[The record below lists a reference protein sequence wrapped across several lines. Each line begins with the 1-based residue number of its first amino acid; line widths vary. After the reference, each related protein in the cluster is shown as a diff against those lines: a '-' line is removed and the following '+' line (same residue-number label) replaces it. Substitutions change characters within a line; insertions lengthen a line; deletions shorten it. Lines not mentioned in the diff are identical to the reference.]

1 MSKINTTYWGANVS
15 PATAGGSTLSYGRST
30 NNIRSLIANGVYNP
44 NTDSFDYS
52 VSPWGIG
59 YSAAGNR
66 GQIVLLRNGSRDGA
80 APGVFTKIMFDGMDK
95 ENTNRP
101 FALIDKNHYFRDS
114 FRWLQSRV
122 GGDITV
128 DGSNYMKNAAVTY
141 GSEYLSEN
149 STTNGCLSLARV
161 ATYLDYQKYK
171 LRVLGFSYINL
182 DTGTVAGFNFIN
194 ATETVE
200 QAKTRFE
207 NFSFPEHMAIVGI
220 NIQMTAYAAY
230 SGSPTGWTINPDIGD
245 EGNGIQLRGHSIG
258 SCINFNQITITADDE
273 TKFKLCF
280 TWNLGVYN
288 NAYDSDAYA
297 SIPNRYWSTDTAAM
311 CFPVEGMNYRTG
323 GQPTFNRIQ
332 VNGLGFSVDDQYR
345 NTNMAGNF
353 CDKEQKFSDI
363 TYKQRPLLYRVVNS
377 QLSEVK
383 EGDAVVYD
391 TYNYYRLTSIY
402 EVKDSDTFT
411 KAQILALIKH
421 EVAFYGFEFFIQWG
435 NATGATFEV
444 GSDDLYLP
452 KFDEHLITTGMYTS
466 GAAALAEDNATWGNV
481 FADDMPDYDVD
492 YNPAPPE
499 PGREEK
505 DFGDLTNRIA
515 YRQATQGTIK
525 YVAGYA
531 TINQLQSFLNGT
543 YLPDNPAF
551 IADFK
556 GTNPQDY
563 IVSVQK
569 YPFALPHHSTASI
582 VVGNVDTSLSAGLL
596 YDTGMGILPINNDCT
611 FDFGEISVPRYFG
624 DFRDYLSKITLMMP
638 FIGSID
644 LDSKLYIGHSIG
656 LRYLIDFDTGAV
668 AAEIKRDG
676 LTMETKTST
685 ISITIP
691 FFSVNMGAYQ
701 NALAQNG
708 FAIEQSKIK
717 QIAGIMSTSLSI
729 GGTLATGASG
739 GALSDTAALGAAGG
753 LVGGIAGMLSGQVQ
767 QQQLQYQLEHT
778 APQIGTVSVAAP
790 ANAFFLDDR
799 ARLIITR
806 PAMIPGYDAAVYSHT
821 VGNAC
826 AIPGTLSSF
835 SGYVIAGAADLSGI
849 TARDGSGA
857 AATAEELNMIRKALQ
872 SGVYA

>member
-15 PATAGGSTLSYGRST
+15 PYTAGGYTFSYGVST
-30 NNIRSLIANGVYNP
+30 NNLRTLIANEAYDP

-80 APGVFTKIMFDGMDK
+80 APGVFTKIMFDGIDK

-141 GSEYLSEN
+141 EAEYLSQN

-171 LRVLGFSYINL
+171 LRVKGFIYINL
-182 DTGTVAGFNFIN
+182 DTGVVAGFNFRN
-194 ATETVE
+194 TSETPE

-207 NFSFPEHMAIVGI
+207 NFSFPAHMAIVGI
-220 NIQMTAYAAY
+220 KVDMMSYAGA
-230 SGSPTGWTINPDIGD
+230 SGSPTGWSEFPNIGY
-245 EGNGIQLRGHSIG
+245 EGNAIQLRGHSIG
-258 SCINFNQITITADDE
+258 SCINFNQITATADDD

-280 TWNLGVYN
+280 TWNLGLYN
-288 NAYDSDAYA
+288 NSYDEDSYA
-297 SIPNRYWSTDTAAM
+297 SVPYRYWSTDTAAM

-332 VNGLGFSVDDQYR
+332 VNGLGFRVDDQYR

-353 CDKEQKFSDI
+353 CDKEQSFSDI
-363 TYKQRPLLYRVVNS
+363 KYKQRPLLYRVVNS
-377 QLSEVK
+377 QLTEIK
-383 EGDAVVYD
+383 EGDAVVYN
-391 TYNYYRLTSIY
+391 TYDYYRLTSIY
-402 EVKDSDTFT
+402 EVADSDTFT

-421 EVAFYGFEFFIQWG
+421 EVSFYGFQFYISWG
-435 NATGATFEV
+435 NAAGGTWSV
-444 GSDDLYLP
+444 GDDDLYLP
-452 KFDEHLITTGMYTS
+452 KFDEHLITTGIYTS
-466 GAAALAEDNATWGNV
+466 GAASLAEDNATWGNV

-499 PGREEK
+499 PGRDEK

-531 TINQLQSFLNGT
+531 IINQLQNFLNGS

-582 VVGNVDTSLSAGLL
+582 VIGSVDTNLSAALL
-596 YDTGMGILPINNDCT
+596 YGAGMGILPINSDCT

-644 LDSKLYIGHSIG
+644 LDPKLYIDHTIG
-656 LRYLIDFDTGAV
+656 LQYLIDFDTGAV

-691 FFSVNMGAYQ
+691 FFSANMGAYQ
-701 NALAQNG
+701 NALAQTG

-717 QIAGIMSTSLSI
+717 QIAGIMSTALSV
-729 GGTLATGASG
+729 GAGLASG
-739 GALSDTAALGAAGG
+739 GTMSDTAALGTAGG
-753 LVGGIAGMLSGQVQ
+753 LIGGATSMISGQMQ
-767 QQQLQYQLEHT
+767 QQQLQYELEHT
-778 APQIGTVSVAAP
+778 APQIGTLSVAAP

-799 ARLIITR
+799 ARLLITR

-835 SGYVIAGAADLSGI
+835 SGYTIASAAELSSI
-849 TARDGSGA
+849 TARDGSGVFP
-857 AATAEELNMIRKALQ
+857 TAEELRMIKQALQ
-872 SGVYA
+872 SGIYV

>member
-1 MSKINTTYWGANVS
+1 MSKINTSYWGANVD
-15 PATAGGSTLSYGRST
+15 PAIIGGYTYSYGLSS
-30 NNIRSLIANGVYNP
+30 NNIRALIANDAYNP

-66 GQIVLLRNGSRDGA
+66 GQIVLLRNGTRDGA

-101 FALIDKNHYFRDS
+101 FALIDRNHFFRDS

-141 GSEYLSEN
+141 ESEYLSQN

-171 LRVLGFSYINL
+171 LRVTGFIYINL
-182 DTGTVAGFNFIN
+182 DTGTVAGFNFRN
-194 ATETVE
+194 ASETIE

-220 NIQMTAYAAY
+220 SVDMMSYAGA
-230 SGSPTGWTINPDIGD
+230 SGSPTGWSELPNIGYP
-245 EGNGIQLRGHSIG
+245 GNGIQLRGHSIG
-258 SCINFNQITITADDE
+258 SCINFNQITVTADDD

-288 NAYDSDAYA
+288 NTYDSDAYA
-297 SIPNRYWSTDTAAM
+297 SVPHRYWSTDTAAM

-353 CDKEQKFSDI
+353 CDKEQSFSDI
-363 TYKQRPLLYRVVNS
+363 TYKQRPLLYRIVNS
-377 QLSEVK
+377 QLTEIK
-383 EGDAVVYD
+383 EGEAVVYN
-391 TYNYYRLTSIY
+391 TYDYYRLTSIY
-402 EVKDSDTFT
+402 EVTDSDTFT

-421 EVAFYGFEFFIQWG
+421 EVSFYGFQFYISWG
-435 NATGATFEV
+435 DSGGGTWSV
-444 GSDDLYLP
+444 GDDDLFLP
-452 KFDEHLITTGMYTS
+452 KFDEHLITTGLYTS
-466 GAAALAEDNATWGNV
+466 GAASLAEDNETCGNV
-481 FADDMPDYDVD
+481 FADDMPDYDVN

-525 YVAGYA
+525 YVASYA
-531 TINQLQSFLNGT
+531 TINQLQSFLNGS

-563 IVSVQK
+563 IVSLQK

-582 VVGNVDTSLSAGLL
+582 VIGRVDTNISAALL
-596 YDTGMGILPINNDCT
+596 YGTGMGILPINSDCT
-611 FDFGEISVPRYFG
+611 FDFGEISVSRYFG

-644 LDSKLYIGHSIG
+644 LDPKLYIDHTIG
-656 LRYLIDFDTGAV
+656 LQYLIDFDTGAV

-691 FFSVNMGAYQ
+691 FFSANMGAYQ
-701 NALAQNG
+701 NALAQTG

-717 QIAGIMSTSLSI
+717 QIAGIMSTALSV
-729 GGTLATGASG
+729 GAGLASG
-739 GALSDTAALGAAGG
+739 GTMSDTATLGTAGG
-753 LVGGIAGMLSGQVQ
+753 LIGGATSMISGQMQ
-767 QQQLQYQLEHT
+767 QQALEYELEHT
-778 APQIGTVSVAAP
+778 APQIGTISVAAP
-790 ANAFFLDDR
+790 ANAFLLDDR
-799 ARLIITR
+799 ARLLITR

-835 SGYVIAGAADLSGI
+835 SGYTVAAAAELSSI
-849 TARDGSGA
+849 TARDGSGVSP
-857 AATAEELNMIRKALQ
+857 TAEELRMIKQSLQ
-872 SGVYA
+872 SGIYV

>member
-1 MSKINTTYWGANVS
+1 MSKINTSYWGANTD
-15 PATAGGSTLSYGRST
+15 PAIIGGNTYSYGLST
-30 NNIRSLIANGVYNP
+30 NDIRALIQTNKYDP
-44 NTDSFDYS
+44 NTDSFDYT

-66 GQIVLLRNGSRDGA
+66 GQIVLLRNGTRDGA
-80 APGVFTKIMFDGMDK
+80 APGVFTKITFDGIDK

-128 DGSNYMKNAAVTY
+128 SDGYMKNAAVTY
-141 GSEYLSEN
+141 ESEYLSSN
-149 STTNGCLSLARV
+149 STTSGCLSLAKV

-171 LRVLGFSYINL
+171 LRVVGFIYINL
-182 DTGTVAGFNFIN
+182 DTGAVAGFNFIN
-194 ATETVE
+194 ANETVE
-200 QAKTRFE
+200 EAKTRFN

-220 NIQMTAYAAY
+220 SVNMMSYAGA
-230 SGSPTGWTINPDIGD
+230 SGLPTGWSDFPNIGGN
-245 EGNGIQLRGHSIG
+245 GNGIQLRGHSIG
-258 SCINFNQITITADDE
+258 SCINFNQITVTADEE

-288 NAYDSDAYA
+288 NSYGEDSYA
-297 SIPNRYWSTDTAAM
+297 SVPHRYWSTDTAAM

-353 CDKEQKFSDI
+353 CDKEQRFSDI
-363 TYKQRPLLYRVVNS
+363 TYKQRPLLYSIVNS
-377 QLSEVK
+377 QLTEIK
-383 EGDAVVYD
+383 EGDAVVYN
-391 TYNYYRLTSIY
+391 TYDYYRLTSIY
-402 EVKDSDTFT
+402 EVADSDTFT

-421 EVAFYGFEFFIQWG
+421 EVAFYGFQFYISWG
-435 NATGATFEV
+435 NSGGGTWSV
-444 GSDDLYLP
+444 GDDDLYLP
-452 KFDEHLITTGMYTS
+452 KFDEHLITTGIYTS

-582 VVGNVDTSLSAGLL
+582 VIGNVDTNLSAGLL
-596 YDTGMGILPINNDCT
+596 YGAGMGILPINSDCT
-611 FDFGEISVPRYFG
+611 FDFGEISVPSYFG

-638 FIGSID
+638 FIGSTD
-644 LDSKLYIGHSIG
+644 LDPKLYIDHNIG
-656 LRYLIDFDTGAV
+656 LQYLIDFDTGAV

-691 FFSVNMGAYQ
+691 FFAANMGAYQ
-701 NALAQNG
+701 NALAQTG
-708 FAIEQSKIK
+708 FAIEQSKLK
-717 QIAGIMSTSLSI
+717 QIAGIMSTALSV
-729 GGTLATGASG
+729 GAGLASG
-739 GALSDTAALGAAGG
+739 GTMSDTAALGTAGG
-753 LVGGIAGMLSGQVQ
+753 LIGGATSMISGQMQ
-767 QQQLQYQLEHT
+767 QQALEYELEHT
-778 APQIGTVSVAAP
+778 APQIGTISVAAP
-790 ANAFFLDDR
+790 ANAFLLDDR
-799 ARLIITR
+799 ARLLITR

-835 SGYVIAGAADLSGI
+835 SGYTVAAAAELSSI
-849 TARDGSGA
+849 TARDGSGVSP
-857 AATAEELNMIRKALQ
+857 TADELRMIKQALQ
-872 SGVYA
+872 SGIYV

>member
-1 MSKINTTYWGANVS
+1 MSKINTSYWGANVD
-15 PATAGGSTLSYGRST
+15 PAIIGGYTYSYGLSS
-30 NNIRSLIANGVYNP
+30 NNIRTLIGNDAYNP

-141 GSEYLSEN
+141 ESEYLSQN
-149 STTNGCLSLARV
+149 STTNGCLSLAKV

-171 LRVLGFSYINL
+171 LRVTAFIYINL
-182 DTGTVAGFNFIN
+182 DTGTVAEFNFRN
-194 ATETVE
+194 TSETIE
-200 QAKTRFE
+200 QAKSRFE

-220 NIQMTAYAAY
+220 RVNMMSYAGS
-230 SGSPTGWTINPDIGD
+230 SGSPTGWSDFPNIGYP
-245 EGNGIQLRGHSIG
+245 GNGIQLRGHSIG
-258 SCINFNQITITADDE
+258 SCINFNQITVTADEE

-280 TWNLGVYN
+280 TWDLGVYN
-288 NAYDSDAYA
+288 NLYNQDSYA
-297 SIPNRYWSTDTAAM
+297 SVPHRYWSTDTAAM

-353 CDKEQKFSDI
+353 CDKEQSFSDI
-363 TYKQRPLLYRVVNS
+363 KYKQRPLLYRVVNS
-377 QLSEVK
+377 QLTEIK
-383 EGDAVVYD
+383 EGDAVVYN
-391 TYNYYRLTSIY
+391 TYDYYRLTSIY
-402 EVKDSDTFT
+402 EVADSDTFT

-421 EVAFYGFEFFIQWG
+421 EVSFYGFQFYISWG
-435 NATGATFEV
+435 NAAGGTWSV
-444 GSDDLYLP
+444 GDDDLFLP
-452 KFDEHLITTGMYTS
+452 KFDEHLITTGNYTS
-466 GAAALAEDNATWGNV
+466 GAASLAEDNAIWGNV

-505 DFGDLTNRIA
+505 DFGDLTNKIA

-525 YVAGYA
+525 YVASYA
-531 TINQLQSFLNGT
+531 TINQLQSFLNGS

-582 VVGNVDTSLSAGLL
+582 VIGRVDTSLTAGLL
-596 YDTGMGILPINNDCT
+596 YDTGMGILPINSDCT
-611 FDFGEISVPRYFG
+611 FDFGEISVSRYFG

-644 LDSKLYIGHSIG
+644 LDPKLYIDHTIG
-656 LRYLIDFDTGAV
+656 LQYLIDFDTGAV

-685 ISITIP
+685 ISISIP
-691 FFSVNMGAYQ
+691 FFSANMGAYQ
-701 NALAQNG
+701 NALAQTG

-717 QIAGIMSTSLSI
+717 QIAGIMSTALSV
-729 GGTLATGASG
+729 GAGLASG
-739 GALSDTAALGAAGG
+739 GTMSDTAALGTAGG
-753 LVGGIAGMLSGQVQ
+753 LIGGATSLISGQMQ
-767 QQQLQYQLEHT
+767 QQQLQYELEHT
-778 APQIGTVSVAAP
+778 APQIGTLSVAAP

-799 ARLIITR
+799 ARLLITR

-835 SGYVIAGAADLSGI
+835 SGYTIASAAELSSI
-849 TARDGSGA
+849 TARDGSGVSP
-857 AATAEELNMIRKALQ
+857 TAEELRMIKQALQ
-872 SGVYA
+872 SGIYV

>member
-1 MSKINTTYWGANVS
+1 MSKINTTYWGANVN
-15 PATAGGSTLSYGRST
+15 PATIDGYTMSYGASS
-30 NNIRSLIANGVYNP
+30 NNIRNLIANNSYDP
-44 NTDSFDYS
+44 NTESFDYS

-66 GQIVLLRNGSRDGA
+66 GQIVILRNGSRDGS
-80 APGVFTKIMFDGMDK
+80 APGTITKIMFDGHDK

-128 DGSNYMKNAAVTY
+128 DGSNYMKNAAVAY
-141 GSEYLSEN
+141 GSEYLSQN

-171 LRVLGFSYINL
+171 LRVRGFIYINL
-182 DTGTVAGFNFIN
+182 DTGIMAGFDFIK
-194 ATETVE
+194 ATETPE
-200 QAKTRFE
+200 DAKTRFE

-220 NIQMTAYAAY
+220 KVDMVGYAAET
-230 SGSPTGWTINPDIGD
+230 GMPTGWDSSPNVGSS
-245 EGNGIQLRGHSIG
+245 GNAIQLRGHSIG
-258 SCINFNQITITADDE
+258 TCINFNQITPTAEDE
-273 TKFKLCF
+273 EKFKLCF
-280 TWNLGVYN
+280 TWSLGVYN
-288 NAYDSDAYA
+288 NSYDFDSYGI
-297 SIPNRYWSTDTAAM
+297 SPYNYWSNPPYVQNI
-311 CFPVEGMNYRTG
+311 PVEGENYRTG
-323 GQPTFNRIQ
+323 VQPTYNRVQ
-332 VNGLGFSVDDQYR
+332 VNGLGFSFDDQYR
-345 NTNMAGNF
+345 NTNIAGNF
-353 CDKEQKFSDI
+353 CDKEQNFADI
-363 TYKQRPLLYRVVNS
+363 KYKQRPLLYKIENS
-377 QLSEVK
+377 IMSEVK
-383 EGDAVVYD
+383 EGTAL
-391 TYNYYRLTSIY
+391 TQNTQQFRITSIY
-402 EVKDSDTFT
+402 EVVDSDTFT

-421 EVAFYGFEFFIQWG
+421 EVAFYGFQFYISWG
-435 NATGATFEV
+435 NAYGGTWSV
-444 GSDDLYLP
+444 GDDDLYLP
-452 KFDEHLITTGMYTS
+452 KFDEHLITTGLYTS
-466 GAAALAEDNATWGNV
+466 GTAALAEENATWGNV

-499 PGREEK
+499 PGHEEK

-531 TINQLQSFLNGT
+531 TINQLQNFLNGS

-563 IVSVQK
+563 IISVQK
-569 YPFALPHHSTASI
+569 YPFALPHHSTAPI
-582 VVGNVDTSLSAGLL
+582 VIGSVDTNLSAGLL
-596 YDTGMGILPINNDCT
+596 YGSGMGILPINSDCT
-611 FDFGEISVPRYFG
+611 FDFGEISVARYFG

-644 LDSKLYIGHSIG
+644 LDPKLYIDHTIG
-656 LRYLIDFDTGAV
+656 LQYLIDFDTGAV

-691 FFSVNMGAYQ
+691 FFSANMGAYQ
-701 NALAQNG
+701 NALAQTG

-717 QIAGIMSTSLSI
+717 QIAGIMSTALSV
-729 GGTLATGASG
+729 GAGLASG
-739 GALSDTAALGAAGG
+739 GTMSDTAALGTAGG
-753 LVGGIAGMLSGQVQ
+753 LIGGATSMISGQMQ
-767 QQQLQYQLEHT
+767 QQQLQYELEHT
-778 APQIGTVSVAAP
+778 APQIGTISVAAP

-799 ARLIITR
+799 ARLLITR

-835 SGYVIAGAADLSGI
+835 SGYTIASAAELSSI
-849 TARDGSGA
+849 TARDGSGVSP
-857 AATAEELNMIRKALQ
+857 TAEELRMIKQALQ
-872 SGVYA
+872 AGVYV